1 MKRFIFITCCIL
13 FASTSVFC
21 QNIYDKDH
29 SLEYANYLYSKGDY
43 KESVEEYERILT
55 MVPDSFFIQERL
67 ILSYLNA
74 KDYEPCEKRIS
85 DLFGNNSKQYPAP
98 IMNIYIQLLITLDKY
113 DLCAQA
119 IKNNSAITNSEI
131 TEYRT
136 AVYILREQY
145 EEAAMVIDSVRNV
158 SVSLSPKMLLLSQCL
173 QKALDIDYKHP
184 GLAATMSVVI
194 PGTGKAYS
202 DDLKN
207 GIRSFSIIGLYAWQS
222 YRGFRFNGIKSFYGW
237 AFGALATGF
246 YGANIYGSYASAKR
260 SNHYYL
266 SEIRKDVKGIILDKE
281 FSRN

>member
-13 FASTSVFC
+13 FASSPVFC

-43 KESVEEYERILT
+43 KESVEEYERLLT
-55 MVPDSFFIQERL
+55 MVPDSFFIQERI
-67 ILSYLNA
+67 ILSYLKA
-74 KDYEPCEKRIS
+74 KDYELCELRIS
-85 DLFGNNSKQYPAP
+85 DLFGTDPAQYPEP
-98 IMNIYIQLLITLDKY
+98 IMHIYVQLLITLDKY
-113 DLCAQA
+113 DAGAQA
-119 IKNNSAITNSEI
+119 IDNTSVLSNMEI

-136 AVYILREQY
+136 AVYILQERY
-145 EEAAMVIDSVRNV
+145 EEAGVLIDSVHNV
-158 SVSLSPKMLLLSQCL
+158 SDSLSPKLERLSQSRL
-173 QKALDIDYKHP
+173 KALDMDYKHP
-184 GLAATMSVVI
+184 GLAAVMSMVI

-202 DDLKN
+202 DDLQN

-222 YRGFRFNGIKSFYGW
+222 YRGFHFDGIKSFYGW
-237 AFGALATGF
+237 AFGVLATGF